1 MLRELREKFIGD
13 RDFYRRYIYLAV
25 PMIIQNAITNFVS
38 FLDNIMVGQLG
49 EEAISAVATVNQ
61 LVFIFYLSVFG
72 VAAAGGIY
80 GAQFYGKKDH
90 TGHMYSFR
98 FKLYAVIIVAI
109 IGISLFL
116 NFGENFI
123 SLFLTETDGN
133 ISKAL
138 ATDYGLKYLNIILI
152 GLLPFA
158 INQAYS
164 TTIKETGKTVI
175 PMLSGMAAVATNAIL
190 DYCLIFGPGPLP
202 ELGVEGAAIAT
213 VVSRYIELAIVIIW
227 AHSHKNENK
236 YLKNAFAKF
245 GLPRNIVIKI
255 LQSGTPLMINEVLWA
270 AGVSAV
276 TQSYSVRGMNVLT
289 SISISNTVSNL
300 FNIVFIQLGA
310 CIGIIVGQYL
320 GAGKLKEAKDADNKM
335 IVFSVGCCMVMA
347 AVMML
352 CGRLFPM
359 LYNVNEDI
367 RALATK
373 FIMIQALWMPF
384 CSFSHCSYFTL
395 RSGGKTFVTF
405 LFDSVFTWVVMASFA
420 YILTHYS
427 GLNIVLIYF
436 LVQGTEIIKCTIGFF
451 MVKSNV
457 WLVQIV

>member
-98 FKLYAVIIVAI
+98 FKLYAVIVVAV

-152 GLLPFA
+152 GLPPFA
-158 INQAYS
+158 
-164 TTIKETGKTVI
+164 
-175 PMLSGMAAVATNAIL
+175 
-190 DYCLIFGPGPLP
+190 
-202 ELGVEGAAIAT
+202 
-213 VVSRYIELAIVIIW
+213 
-227 AHSHKNENK
+227 
-236 YLKNAFAKF
+236 
-245 GLPRNIVIKI
+245 
-255 LQSGTPLMINEVLWA
+255 
-270 AGVSAV
+270 
-276 TQSYSVRGMNVLT
+276 
-289 SISISNTVSNL
+289 
-300 FNIVFIQLGA
+300 
-310 CIGIIVGQYL
+310 
-320 GAGKLKEAKDADNKM
+320 
-335 IVFSVGCCMVMA
+335 
-347 AVMML
+347 
-352 CGRLFPM
+352 
-359 LYNVNEDI
+359 
-367 RALATK
+367 
-373 FIMIQALWMPF
+373 
-384 CSFSHCSYFTL
+384 
-395 RSGGKTFVTF
+395 
-405 LFDSVFTWVVMASFA
+405 
-420 YILTHYS
+420 
-427 GLNIVLIYF
+427 
-436 LVQGTEIIKCTIGFF
+436 
-451 MVKSNV
+451 
-457 WLVQIV
+457 